1 MNKIIFTI
9 LLFTNIILFNYI
21 GKNSNI
27 RAHQIT
33 YSNKNLN
40 TKEIDWYIVPNKN
53 NLPPLPNKNAEQ
65 IFSKFSSHY
74 IGNIEKKFLYLT
86 FDEGYENGY
95 TEKILDILKKHNVP
109 AAFFVVK
116 PYIKTNKDLILRMV
130 NEGHLVCNHSSHHPS
145 MAKIIDIN
153 KFNMEF
159 QEVES
164 EFKKITNTD
173 MPKYFRPPMGKFS
186 EYSLKLT
193 NDLGYK
199 SIFWSLAYKDF
210 DIKNQPSNEKAKNII
225 LSRIHNGAIILLHAV
240 SKTNSE
246 ILDEILS
253 TLKYQGYEFRSLTD
267 FWSKIFNI
275 T

>member
-1 MNKIIFTI
+1 MNKAIILFF
-9 LLFTNIILFNYI
+9 LLFTNLISSTYICKDTELKNYTQVST
-21 GKNSNI
+21 N
-27 RAHQIT
+27 H
-33 YSNKNLN
+33 NLN

-53 NLPPLPNKNAEQ
+53 NLPPEPNKNAVPMFQ
-65 IFSKFSSHY
+65 NFSAHY
-74 IGNIEKKFLYLT
+74 IWNTEKKFLYLT

-95 TEKILDILKKHNVP
+95 TSQILDILKKHEVP

-130 NEGHLVCNHSSHHPS
+130 NEGHLVCNHSSNHPS
-145 MAKIIDIN
+145 MAKVANID
-153 KFNMEF
+153 KFNKEF
-159 QEVES
+159 IEVEE

-186 EYSLKLT
+186 EFSLKLT

-210 DIKNQPSNEKAKNII
+210 DVKNQPLKEKAENTI

-240 SKTNSE
+240 SKTNAE
-246 ILDEILS
+246 ILDNILS
-253 TLKYQGYEFRSLTD
+253 TLKSQGYEFRPLTD
-267 FWSKIFNI
+267 F
-275 T
+275 

>member
-1 MNKIIFTI
+1 MNKIILTI

-27 RAHQIT
+27 KAQQIT

-74 IGNIEKKFLYLT
+74 IGDTEKKFLYLT

-145 MAKIIDIN
+145 MAKITDIN

-159 QEVES
+159 HEVEI

-210 DIKNQPSNEKAKNII
+210 DIKNQPTNEKAKNII

-267 FWSKIFNI
+267 F
-275 T
+275 